1 MRIVLKVGGNEMDDE
16 EFLSRIT
23 SLVARLRKDN
33 HQIVLVHGGGKEIT
47 ALLDKLGIETK
58 FVEGMRYTDAESL
71 KATEMVLS
79 ATVNKRLV
87 RKLQSSGVSALGVSG
102 VDGNILTAEKL
113 VRKGPDAGLVGEVSA
128 MNVRV
133 VEELMRNFVLVLS
146 PISAE
151 KGSAQSLN
159 VNADYAAA
167 AVASFLGSELII
179 FLSNVPGVISAGNV
193 LEKIHEREFEDLKKN
208 GVITGGMV
216 PKLEAGFRALKGGA
230 RLAYITN
237 ADGAEGIVAG
247 QSAGTQ
253 VTI

>member
-1 MRIVLKVGGNEMDDE
+1 MRIVLKIGGNEIDDE
-16 EFLSRIT
+16 GFLSRIA
-23 SLVARLRKDN
+23 SLVSGLQKDN
-33 HQIVLVHGGGKEIT
+33 HQVVLVHGGGKEIT
-47 ALLDKLGIETK
+47 ALLEKLGIETK
-58 FVEGMRYTDAESL
+58 FVEGLRYTDEESL

-79 ATVNKRLV
+79 GAINKRLV

-102 VDGNILTAEKL
+102 VDGNILVAEKL
-113 VRKGPDAGLVGEVSA
+113 ARKDYDAGLVGEVA
-128 MNVRV
+128 AVNVKV
-133 VEELMRNFVLVLS
+133 VEELMRSFVVVLS

-167 AVASFLGSELII
+167 AVASFLASELII
-179 FLSNVPGVISAGNV
+179 FLSNVPGVISAGSV
-193 LEKIHEREFEDLKKN
+193 MEKIQQREFEDLKKN

-216 PKLEAGFRALKGGA
+216 PKLEAAFRALKGGA

-237 ADGAEGIVAG
+237 ADGAERIAAG
-247 QSAGTQ
+247 QNAGTQ